1 MQQNGTYQ
9 NSRIEKKKRRSFTW
23 EFKKKLIEDY
33 YGGKIT
39 AAELAS
45 KHDLHVNEIYKWKY
59 ELEGRRKKERQ
70 SELKDEGR
78 SPEDIRRIMH
88 LEEELSEYKKK
99 VGEMS
104 FEIDLLKKLHPS
116 LQQAKSISGLE
127 KIRKELGL
135 SKGRVK

>member
-1 MQQNGTYQ
+1 M
-9 NSRIEKKKRRSFTW
+9 SKKPRRKFSW

-39 AAELAS
+39 TAQLAS

-70 SELKDEGR
+70 VELKQEGR
-78 SPEDIRRIMH
+78 SPEDIRRIMQ

-99 VGEMS
+99 VGELS
-104 FEIDLLKKLHPS
+104 FENDLLKKLHPS

-135 SKGRVK
+135 SKGRAK